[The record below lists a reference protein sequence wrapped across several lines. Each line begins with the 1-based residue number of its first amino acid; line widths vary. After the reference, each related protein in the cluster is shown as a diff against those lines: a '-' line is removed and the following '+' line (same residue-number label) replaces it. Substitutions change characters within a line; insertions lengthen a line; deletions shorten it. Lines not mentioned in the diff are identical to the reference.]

1 MTIGD
6 ILKRIPEA
14 QVKRMEEHG
23 AAADESS

>member
-14 QVKRMEEHG
+14 QVKLMEEQG